1 MGKDTV
7 MGLSGYVGAG
17 ALDELERMVAQQNI
31 EKRMK
36 MNEEGEAFDRQIR
49 QLQFEA
55 QQQERHEASGV
66 RQRHEAQQQ
75 AALREQR
82 NVRGVNEMMAQRKT
96 MDEQE
101 AEAALD
107 ADVATLPE
115 PVRRIVNLKRRGVPG
130 VTTEDLQ
137 TPEER
142 AAAQKAAE
150 DADVQRAG
158 RMADA
163 QYAAAARHRAPEK
176 SPPTG
181 PTGLSPQQERAA
193 MSFMDD
199 YARDSKPFLTM
210 RDAYQRVA
218 SASPD
223 AAGDLSMIFA
233 YMKILDPNSVVRET
247 EFANAQNAAGV
258 PDQIRNAYNR
268 AIEGVRLNPTQ
279 RQQFTAQAEKLFT
292 NAKQNQDRVRQTYTT
307 RAERWGIPTDLVL
320 DAAETPSPD
329 AAGPITVTAPNGKT
343 YSFPDAEK
351 AAQFRAS
358 VGGK

>member
-1 MGKDTV
+1 MGI
-7 MGLSGYVGAG
+7 SGFVGGA

-31 EKRMK
+31 ERRMK
-36 MNEEGEAFDRQIR
+36 MNEEGETFDRQMR
-49 QLQFEA
+49 QLELEA
-55 QQQERHEASGV
+55 KQQERAEAAGA

-82 NVRGVNEMMAQRKT
+82 NVRGVNEMMAQRT
-96 MDEQE
+96 VMDEQE

-142 AAAQKAAE
+142 AAAQKADE
-150 DADVQRAG
+150 DADVVRAG

-176 SPPTG
+176 PAPTG

-210 RDAYQRVA
+210 RDAYQRVS

-223 AAGDLSMIFA
+223 AAGDLSLIFA

-279 RQQFTAQAEKLFT
+279 RQQFAAQANRLFQ
-292 NAKQNQDRVRQTYTT
+292 NAQQNQERVRQTYTT
-307 RAERWGIPTDLVL
+307 RAEKWGIPTDLIL
-320 DAAETPSPD
+320 DAVETSGADEP
-329 AAGPITVTAPNGKT
+329 GGGTVRLVAPNGQTKDV
-343 YSFPDAEK
+343 PAADAERYL
-351 AAQFRAS
+351 AAGAKR
-358 VGGK
+358 VP